1 MNNLTSQRKLLRN
14 VHDTNRTQQAK
25 AIAVRHGQ
33 KNRQTRRDRKTEKET
48 WTMVRATEKRRKTN
62 LKLPS

>member
-1 MNNLTSQRKLLRN
+1 MTHIEL
-14 VHDTNRTQQAK
+14 
-25 AIAVRHGQ
+25 
-33 KNRQTRRDRKTEKET
+33 NRQKQLQLDMGKKIDRRADRKTEKET